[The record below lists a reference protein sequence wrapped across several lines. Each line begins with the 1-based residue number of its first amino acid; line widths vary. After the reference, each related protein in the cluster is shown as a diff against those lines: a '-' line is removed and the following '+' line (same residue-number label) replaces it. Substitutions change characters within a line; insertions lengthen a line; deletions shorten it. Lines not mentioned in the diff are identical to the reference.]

1 VLLDTNVVLRAV
13 EELLSP
19 SIPEVTRPVL
29 ISEGRRSARKRL
41 IKLRPSSREQRVE
54 SLYTFTLSLF
64 GCLGVT
70 PVVGSRLVKE
80 YEENL
85 AGESFL
91 NRCWNLRGVL
101 QLLKKK
107 CKWVDPDE
115 ELVELCR
122 KAHPK
127 GDPAD
132 AEHAAV
138 CLQANAVLVTLDG
151 RHFSRM
157 AEELR
162 REGLALRWETP
173 FSFLRELGMFRRRG

>member
-1 VLLDTNVVLRAV
+1 MLDTNVVLRAV

-29 ISEGRRSARKRL
+29 ISEGGRGVRRRL
-41 IKLRPSSREQRVE
+41 IGLKPSSREQRVE
-54 SLYTFTLSLF
+54 SLYTFTFSLL
-64 GCLGVT
+64 GCLDVT
-70 PVVGSRLVKE
+70 LVVGPRLMKE
-80 YEENL
+80 YEKNL
-85 AGESFL
+85 AGESFF

-101 QLLKKK
+101 QLLEEK

-127 GDPAD
+127 DDPAD

-138 CLQANAVLVTLDG
+138 CLQTKAVLVTLDVS
-151 RHFSRM
+151 HFSQM

-162 REGLALRWETP
+162 REGLALKWRTP
-173 FSFLRELGMFRRRG
+173 FDFLQELGVFKCRG